1 MFSGTMS
8 AGGILSNNCPVV
20 VNAQGSCL
28 ISSVNSWARTMP
40 VWGCFHGD
48 VSTVDEIQATFID
61 GLLARSLFE
70 NTE

>member
-1 MFSGTMS
+1 MFIGAISS
-8 AGGILSNNCPVV
+8 GGILSNDFPVV
-20 VNAQGSCL
+20 VTAQWSCR